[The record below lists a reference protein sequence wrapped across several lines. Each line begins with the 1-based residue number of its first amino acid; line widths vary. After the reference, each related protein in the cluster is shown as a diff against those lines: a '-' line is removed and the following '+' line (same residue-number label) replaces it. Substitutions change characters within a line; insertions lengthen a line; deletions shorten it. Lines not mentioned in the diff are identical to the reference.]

1 MFQIKEK
8 IVSNRKLVKKIKN
21 TLLKFGYNTEHLI
34 RHVIRIECKNLIN
47 NKLPKNMSILEISES
62 EYWKSNLK
70 YKKYTSANYPD
81 FDVCDNYLDEKF
93 DLIIADNVWEHLK
106 YPYKGSRNI
115 QKMLK
120 DNGYFLVIVP
130 FLVRIHEVPIDCTRW
145 TEDGLRYH
153 LEETGFNI
161 NNIETGSWGNK
172 SCVISN
178 LKTNDSWTRV
188 GFYSN
193 LKNEKNFPVQIW
205 ALAKYNI

>member
-47 NKLPKNMSILEISES
+47 NKLPNDMSILEISES

-70 YKKYTSANYPD
+70 YKKYTSANYPA
-81 FDVCDNYLDEKF
+81 FDICENQLNEKF

-106 YPYKGSRNI
+106 YPYKASKNI

-120 DNGYFLVIVP
+120 NNGHFLVIVP
-130 FLVRIHEVPIDCTRW
+130 FLVRIHAVPIDCTRW
-145 TEDGLRYH
+145 TEDGLKYH
-153 LEETGFNI
+153 LEE
-161 NNIETGSWGNK
+161 
-172 SCVISN
+172 
-178 LKTNDSWTRV
+178 
-188 GFYSN
+188 
-193 LKNEKNFPVQIW
+193 
-205 ALAKYNI
+205 

>member
-1 MFQIKEK
+1 MFPIKEK

-34 RHVIRIECKNLIN
+34 RHVIRMECKNLIN
-47 NKLPKNMSILEISES
+47 NKLPTEMSILEISES
-62 EYWKSNLK
+62 EYWKSNLN

-81 FDVCDNYLDEKF
+81 FDICENQLDEKF

-106 YPYKGSRNI
+106 YPYKASKNI
-115 QKMLK
+115 RKMLK
-120 DNGYFLVIVP
+120 NNGYFLVIVP